1 MTAQFLNVGVPIFII
16 ISGFLYGQKEIKE
29 KYFRWIIKRVRR
41 ILIPMYFFMVF
52 LLIVNLAIGNNIRMA
67 NWIAYIFNL
76 QGFQIYVHGAEHL
89 WYLTIIMICYLI
101 TPILNKYRRKISNKN
116 LVIYI
121 FIGVLLQISTSY
133 FINTQLGI
141 YLIYLLLY
149 IISYIIGCRIDIIIS
164 KKLMFSSILLAGI
177 SGILRISARV
187 FFDNSILYN
196 VIVVGYTQGLIA
208 FCIFYIFIYMCRNI
222 KENKIINFLDSISF
236 EIYLVHYMYVVGPL
250 RLMGLTNSFIVNTII
265 TLVISIV
272 TAIGLK
278 KICEKFYDLI
288 GGVKLNKNINTSN
301 YL

>member
-1 MTAQFLNVGVPIFII
+1 MGVPIFII
-16 ISGFLYGQKEIKE
+16 ISGCLYGQKEIKE

-121 FIGVLLQISTSY
+121 FIGVLLQISISY

-177 SGILRISARV
+177 SVILRISARV

-265 TLVISIV
+265 ILVISIV

>member
-1 MTAQFLNVGVPIFII
+1 
-16 ISGFLYGQKEIKE
+16 
-29 KYFRWIIKRVRR
+29 
-41 ILIPMYFFMVF
+41 
-52 LLIVNLAIGNNIRMA
+52 
-67 NWIAYIFNL
+67 
-76 QGFQIYVHGAEHL
+76 
-89 WYLTIIMICYLI
+89 
-101 TPILNKYRRKISNKN
+101 
-116 LVIYI
+116 
-121 FIGVLLQISTSY
+121 
-133 FINTQLGI
+133 
-141 YLIYLLLY
+141 
-149 IISYIIGCRIDIIIS
+149 
-164 KKLMFSSILLAGI
+164 MFSSILLAGI